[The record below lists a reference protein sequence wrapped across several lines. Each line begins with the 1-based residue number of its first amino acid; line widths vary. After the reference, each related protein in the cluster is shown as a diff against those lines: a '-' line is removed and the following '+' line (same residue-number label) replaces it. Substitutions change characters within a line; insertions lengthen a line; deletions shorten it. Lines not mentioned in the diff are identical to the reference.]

1 MRIAII
7 THGGAADH
15 INLQGLIRYYS
26 SIINKD
32 DTLVVMSQG
41 NCVGL
46 LHALYEDLDN
56 IEIYTNKDM
65 YPELI
70 FHDQALLQMSHSI
83 SLIRVGYYLY
93 EYNRFA
99 EMSKYSFIESFYLS
113 KNLDPSMR
121 YTNFVIP
128 QSIKEESMVLYN
140 DFIKKHGKDY
150 ILIHED
156 PGHKIINDL
165 EYLDVRGNIVKLDR
179 KYITNNLPIIN
190 LDLISDKMI
199 DYYDI
204 VLNAKEIHITNS
216 SWGCLIHLLN
226 FNEEKLKN
234 TPVYMHY
241 YARECKNEKIYEN
254 PKHPNWIFI

>member
-41 NCVGL
+41 NCEGL
-46 LHALYEDLDN
+46 ICAMYEDLEN
-56 IEIYTNKDM
+56 VEVYTNKAI

-70 FHDQALLQMSHSI
+70 FDDQAILCI
-83 SLIRVGYYLY
+83 SQSKTLIRVGYYLY
-93 EYNRFA
+93 EYNRFI
-99 EMSKYSFIESFYLS
+99 EMSKYSFVECFYLS
-113 KNLDPSMR
+113 KNLDPTMR
-121 YTNFVIP
+121 YSNFIIP
-128 QSIKEESMVLYN
+128 KSIQNESTIIYN
-140 DFIKKHGKDY
+140 DFIKKYGKDY

-156 PGHKIINDL
+156 PGHKIINGL

-179 KYITNNLPIIN
+179 KYMNNSLPIIN

-199 DYYDI
+199 DYYD
-204 VLNAKEIHITNS
+204 VLLNAKEIHITNS
-216 SWGCLIHLLN
+216 SWGCLVHILN
-226 FNEEKLKN
+226 FIEDKLKN
-234 TPVYMHY
+234 IPVYMHY